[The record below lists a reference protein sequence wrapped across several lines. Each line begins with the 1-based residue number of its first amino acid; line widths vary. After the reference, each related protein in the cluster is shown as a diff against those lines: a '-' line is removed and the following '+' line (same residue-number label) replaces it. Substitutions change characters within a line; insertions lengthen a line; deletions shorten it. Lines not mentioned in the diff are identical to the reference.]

1 MLLVTHVLTGAVIG
15 QKISDPIVLTLLALG
30 SHFLLDWIP
39 HWSYNV
45 PKTNSLREFVKLLPD
60 ILPSILIY
68 VVFIFSYP
76 DQWVLITLGVTMAI
90 LPDFIT
96 LTRHSKNL
104 SKIFEKINYWHG
116 RIQVHD
122 EKILGLVSQVIY
134 VALLIIILYSV

>member
-15 QKISDPIVLTLLALG
+15 QKISHPIVLTLLALA

-45 PKTNSLREFVKLLPD
+45 PKKISLREFIKILPD
-60 ILPSILIY
+60 ILPAALIY
-68 VVFIFSYP
+68 ITFIVSYP
-76 DQWVLITLGVTMAI
+76 DQWLLITLGVSMAI
-90 LPDFIT
+90 LPDFI
-96 LTRHSKNL
+96 SL
-104 SKIFEKINYWHG
+104 SKHSSTLNKFFQKINNWHG

-134 VALLIIILYSV
+134 VMLLIIILYSV